1 MPVSYRIEDGILRL
15 VNEGRYSVDEFLTV
29 LSEALE
35 SSACPRPCPL
45 LIDLRTSTE
54 SRTQEEILRLADA
67 LSARKPP
74 LGPRCAAV
82 VQRAHHYG
90 LGRMLS
96 AHLALRGIDY
106 GVFHDYDE
114 ALVWLRAEPD
124 PS

>member
-15 VNEGRYSVDEFLTV
+15 VNEGRYSLDDFLSV
-29 LSEALE
+29 LSDALE
-35 SSACPRPCPL
+35 ASDCPQPCPL

-67 LSARKPP
+67 LGALKPP
-74 LGPRCAAV
+74 LGSRCAAV
-82 VQRAHHYG
+82 VERTHHYG

-106 GVFHDYDE
+106 GVFHEHDE
-114 ALVWLRAEPD
+114 AVAWLRAAPD
-124 PS
+124 PA